1 MCELEAS
8 KTPSDVLAAPVRE
21 TPGKAALPMNHPE
34 HRDPAAPNW
43 EGAYPS
49 LRLAGFSDVNFAAT
63 DRPGN
68 TSRFS
73 KGQYILHMSS
83 ALSPRV
89 NFFGVESDG
98 PFRRGHWIPPAI
110 AQYVSMVV
118 VRPERWRTLAIAA
131 GCSLVLLLLWI
142 NRPAGSPFSR
152 IADPPG
158 ILREIRQL
166 RELVTI
172 RYSIQKVAGLT
183 ENKIPLGSESILLI
197 VQARVHAGIDLSE
210 LRDQDIRVTRDGH
223 VEIKLPRAKI
233 LHTDLD
239 EKNTRV
245 WDRSKT
251 WWTPWVP
258 YDMDLEKKA
267 RIAALSSVEKEAVDM
282 GILLDA
288 QVSAQN
294 AIRALLRPLGFQ
306 EVTFRANQS

>member
-1 MCELEAS
+1 MAIA
-8 KTPSDVLAAPVRE
+8 T
-21 TPGKAALPMNHPE
+21 
-34 HRDPAAPNW
+34 
-43 EGAYPS
+43 
-49 LRLAGFSDVNFAAT
+49 AAT
-63 DRPGN
+63 
-68 TSRFS
+68 
-73 KGQYILHMSS
+73 L
-83 ALSPRV
+83 L
-89 NFFGVESDG
+89 
-98 PFRRGHWIPPAI
+98 
-110 AQYVSMVV
+110 
-118 VRPERWRTLAIAA
+118 
-131 GCSLVLLLLWI
+131 LVLLWV
-142 NRPAGSPFSR
+142 NRPSGSVFSR

-158 ILREIRQL
+158 ILREVRQL

-183 ENKIPLGSESILLI
+183 ENTVPVGSESILLI

-210 LRDQDIRVTRDGH
+210 LRDNDIRVSKDH

-233 LHTDLD
+233 LHVDLD

-267 RIAALSSVEKEAVDM
+267 RVAALASVEQEAIEM

-294 AIRALLRPLGFQ
+294 AIRALLKPFGFEQ
-306 EVTFRANQS
+306 VTFRAGGS

>member
-1 MCELEAS
+1 
-8 KTPSDVLAAPVRE
+8 
-21 TPGKAALPMNHPE
+21 
-34 HRDPAAPNW
+34 
-43 EGAYPS
+43 
-49 LRLAGFSDVNFAAT
+49 
-63 DRPGN
+63 
-68 TSRFS
+68 
-73 KGQYILHMSS
+73 
-83 ALSPRV
+83 
-89 NFFGVESDG
+89 
-98 PFRRGHWIPPAI
+98 
-110 AQYVSMVV
+110 MVV
-118 VRPERWRTLAIAA
+118 VRPERWRTVAIAA
-131 GCSLVLLLLWI
+131 GCSLILLLLWI

-210 LRDQDIRVTRDGH
+210 LRDQDIRVARDGH

-233 LHTDLD
+233 LHTDFD